1 MTVTKQIIDYENVNG
16 FNITLKVEKRNIN
29 PTSQRY
35 VISYKN
41 KEQKS
46 SLWSKKSL
54 ICAIIFNILAM
65 SYIRIS
71 FTATLIIII
80 VMSFLIFFWVTHTV
94 QSETLLVIP
103 TVGIQ
108 TSVKYVVGREDNY
121 VSWNNIDDVI
131 INEVIKFNRVLY
143 FLTIL
148 VKSNNQAD
156 QIKLMPLFK
165 YTKPRLMMLEVI
177 YSEIQLLLLDSR
189 KETNEFGEGQGS
201 GDK

>member
-1 MTVTKQIIDYENVNG
+1 MTINKQIINSENVNG
-16 FNITLKVEKRNIN
+16 FNITLKVEKRNN
-29 PTSQRY
+29 YPTSQRY

-71 FTATLIIII
+71 FTATSIIII

-121 VSWNNIDDVI
+121 VSWDNIDDVI
-131 INEVIKFNRVLY
+131 INENRVLY

-148 VKSNNQAD
+148 VKSSNQAE

-177 YSEIQLLLLDSR
+177 YSEIQSLLLDSR
-189 KETNEFGEGQGS
+189 KETNEFRDGQGS

>member
-1 MTVTKQIIDYENVNG
+1 MTINKQIIDNENVNG

-71 FTATLIIII
+71 FTATSIIII

-94 QSETLLVIP
+94 QTETLLVIP

-148 VKSNNQAD
+148 VKSTNQAD
-156 QIKLMPLFK
+156 QIKLIPLFK

-177 YSEIQLLLLDSR
+177 YSEIQSLLIDSR
-189 KETNEFGEGQGS
+189 KETNGDGQGS

>member
-1 MTVTKQIIDYENVNG
+1 MTINKQIINSENVNG
-16 FNITLKVEKRNIN
+16 FNITLKVEKRNN
-29 PTSQRY
+29 YPTSQRY

-71 FTATLIIII
+71 FTATSIIII

-121 VSWNNIDDVI
+121 VSWDNIDDVI

-148 VKSNNQAD
+148 VKSSNQAE

-177 YSEIQLLLLDSR
+177 YSEIQSLLLDSR
-189 KETNEFGEGQGS
+189 KETNEFRDGQGS